1 VPLAITLLRLS
12 PSTQWRDDLSVVR
25 GLGMVPVGAEGV
37 VSSVLMQLGAL
48 LPLGGRLLRA
58 ALVSAIG
65 LALAGR
71 LAFALAR
78 RLLASDATR
87 PVLGCVLALA
97 ASLTVS
103 LAPTWQVEG
112 TIAGGATLAAA
123 LVFAALLLRP
133 GSEVTDAR
141 VWLGYGALTGIT
153 VLESH
158 AAGAAL
164 LVALVAQM
172 VATADLP
179 PRRSVIL
186 CAVGAVVAVSLCLVP
201 MVVRPL
207 ASRAWVDLG
216 YELSSSGI
224 AAVDTA
230 AEQPGA
236 LAAWLGEVGVVSV
249 GFALV
254 GAGWG
259 LLRRRT
265 RWLVAPLV
273 ALVAADAVFPASSA
287 GVLATDALT
296 PVRLCAV
303 GALAVAAA
311 LGVQAVVLAL
321 SKLKVPFARP
331 AAVLIVVFDFTLVLL
346 AAEDSAFLADRSAQR
361 GAEVWTDEALGSL
374 PPKSLLLVRS
384 EAIAWRLWAARVVRG
399 ERPDLVVV
407 PLHLLERGS
416 VAKRVLQLEPELAD
430 LIRDVAIGGVPSEY
444 ALSTLADV
452 RPLYVE
458 ITSSWDE
465 RLLDHLIPEP
475 LWLRFAPHAVGR
487 SDRVPSLRRG
497 RSAFARVLEKARTP
511 QHRDEATLS
520 VLAAHAREQAVALAA
535 LGDRTSV
542 TDVLH
547 DLTEIRPEDPFL
559 AEMQQRLAQ
568 RSRGREEML
577 SLLQ

>member
-1 VPLAITLLRLS
+1 VPLVVTLLRLS

-71 LAFALAR
+71 LVFALAE
-78 RLLASDATR
+78 RLLASNAKS
-87 PVLGCVLALA
+87 PVLGCLLALA

-112 TIAGGATLAAA
+112 TIAGGATFAAA

-133 GSEVTDAR
+133 GSAVTDAR
-141 VWLGYGALTGIT
+141 VWLGYGALAGVTA
-153 VLESH
+153 LESH
-158 AAGAAL
+158 AAGAVL

-186 CAVGAVVAVSLCLVP
+186 CAVGAVTSASLCLVP
-201 MVVRPL
+201 MLVRPL

-216 YELSSSGI
+216 YELSSAGI

-236 LAAWLGEVGVVSV
+236 LGAWLAEVGVISV

-254 GAGWG
+254 GAVWG
-259 LLRRRT
+259 LLCRRT
-265 RWLVAPLV
+265 RWLVAPLA

-287 GVLATDALT
+287 GVLAADALT

-303 GALAVAAA
+303 AALAITAA

-321 SKLKVPFARP
+321 RKLEVPFARS
-331 AAVLIVVFDFTLVLL
+331 AAVLIVVFDFTLVVL
-346 AAEDSAFLADRSAQR
+346 AAEDSTFVADRSSQR
-361 GAEVWTDEALGSL
+361 AAEVWTDEALGSL
-374 PPKSLLLVRS
+374 PPDSLLLVRS

-407 PLHLLERGS
+407 PLHLIERGS
-416 VAKRVLQLEPELAD
+416 VAKRLLELEPELAD
-430 LIRDVAIGGVPSEY
+430 LIRDVAISGAPSEY
-444 ALSTLADV
+444 ALSTLADT

-458 ITSSWDE
+458 IAPSWDE
-465 RLLDHLIPEP
+465 RLLDHLIPEA

-487 SDRVPSLRRG
+487 SDRLPSLRRG
-497 RSAFARVLEKARTP
+497 RSAFARVLSKARTP

-520 VLAAHAREQAVALAA
+520 VLAARAREQAVALAA

-542 TDVLH
+542 ADVLG
-547 DLTEIRPEDPFL
+547 DLSEIRAEDPFV
-559 AEMQQRLAQ
+559 EQMQQRLAR
-568 RSRGREEML
+568 RSRGRTQML
-577 SLLQ
+577 ELLQ